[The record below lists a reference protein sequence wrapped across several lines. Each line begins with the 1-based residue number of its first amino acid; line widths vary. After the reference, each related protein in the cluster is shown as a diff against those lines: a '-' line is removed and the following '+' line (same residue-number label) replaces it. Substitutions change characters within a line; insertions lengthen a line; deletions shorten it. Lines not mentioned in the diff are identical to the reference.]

1 MKNQKTVIKSKLIV
15 SNITS
20 ISLWIISSQWGY
32 LYSQLYKY
40 YSSSPSVNSP
50 WIICYLG
57 GRGPINSQCCSVQM
71 SGQAGSW
78 FMELLDTKDPCIQ
91 GRHSSTQ
98 WIQAGPEILIF
109 HNLSEF
115 YFFPKC
121 ACSWTIIHAFF
132 FFFFFK
138 NTGSSLPKYET
149 VGRLSLEEGRCT
161 WRGCV
166 FWTLETFTV
175 NSHYCSVVG

>member
-1 MKNQKTVIKSKLIV
+1 V

-50 WIICYLG
+50 WIICYMG

-132 FFFFFK
+132 FFFFLRIQLR
-138 NTGSSLPKYET
+138 NLLERWLPNN
-149 VGRLSLEEGRCT
+149 VGRMWMVCKYTIFHE
-161 WRGCV
+161 
-166 FWTLETFTV
+166 FNFF
-175 NSHYCSVVG
+175 SHKTK

>member
-1 MKNQKTVIKSKLIV
+1 M

-115 YFFPKC
+115 YFFLKC

-132 FFFFFK
+132 FFFFKEYSWEIFWK
-138 NTGSSLPKYET
+138 GDFQIMLVECEWFANILFFMSLISFHIKPNNLNT
-149 VGRLSLEEGRCT
+149 
-161 WRGCV
+161 CV
-166 FWTLETFTV
+166 ICL
-175 NSHYCSVVG
+175 